1 MRKLYAQEDRE
12 QDDPLKTPELLID
25 KVMQYE
31 KKSKEGVSVT
41 ADLLKQRHELRKEI
55 TDQLESQEEG
65 SEDNDSEDSSQSDDD
80 QDSSSDSEKKG
91 EEESPS
97 KDSEDDA
104 DKDGGEKQEGSSD
117 KEDKKDNTDLCVRGF
132 GSPGIA
138 GDNPDHEGAQ
148 PAV

>member
-55 TDQLESQEEG
+55 TDQLESQQEE
-65 SEDNDSEDSSQSDDD
+65 SEDNDSEDSSQPDDD
-80 QDSSSDSEKKG
+80 QDASSDSEEKG
-91 EEESPS
+91 EEESSSDDS
-97 KDSEDDA
+97 KDDT
-104 DKDGGEKQEGSSD
+104 DKDGEYTLEKVSCLGCCTLAPVVQIDELNAGGS
-117 KEDKKDNTDLCVRGF
+117 LCLYKHLYRT
-132 GSPGIA
+132 
-138 GDNPDHEGAQ
+138 
-148 PAV
+148 